1 MKKKNIKKEAEISE
15 NQEVPQHFPWN
26 LSGQLELFPHLLI
39 SWDAAGSE
47 EGADEAVEAVAALD
61 FTHAAS
67 STFN

>member
-1 MKKKNIKKEAEISE
+1 M
-15 NQEVPQHFPWN
+15 PQHFPWN

-47 EGADEAVEAVAALD
+47 DGAGPDEAVAALD